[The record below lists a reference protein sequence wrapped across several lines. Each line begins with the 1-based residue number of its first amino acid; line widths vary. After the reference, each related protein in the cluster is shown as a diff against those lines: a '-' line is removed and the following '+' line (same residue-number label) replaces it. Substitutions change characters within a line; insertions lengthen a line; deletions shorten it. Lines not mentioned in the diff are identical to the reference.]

1 MLEQLEPPEQ
11 DKLPDLRA
19 VLKARRELASRGSAS
34 ATADDFLPSSSGGRT
49 AAASGSGRDRP
60 QRKVESPLE
69 VRDVPPPLLPNKEGD
84 DNEQA
89 ATTAAD
95 AELCTSPIS
104 TLSPEPIRGKK
115 DIISLFC

>member
-1 MLEQLEPPEQ
+1 MLEQLKPPEQ

-19 VLKARRELASRGSAS
+19 VLKARRELARQGSAS
-34 ATADDFLPSSSGGRT
+34 TTADDPLPSSSGGRT

-84 DNEQA
+84 DNEQ
-89 ATTAAD
+89 TAAD